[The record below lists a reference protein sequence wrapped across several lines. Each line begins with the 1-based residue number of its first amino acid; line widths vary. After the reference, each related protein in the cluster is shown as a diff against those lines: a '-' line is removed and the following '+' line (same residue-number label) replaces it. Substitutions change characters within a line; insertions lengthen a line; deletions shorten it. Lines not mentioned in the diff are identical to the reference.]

1 VAADE
6 GIRHDHLLLKIKV
19 QVQIGGTMPPIPNF
33 GEMLMRGHASTFT
46 DSREIEFFG
55 HDA

>member
-1 VAADE
+1 MWPAQFNV
-6 GIRHDHLLLKIKV
+6 
-19 QVQIGGTMPPIPNF
+19 TMPF

-46 DSREIEFFG
+46 ESREIEFFG